1 MNSELQQAI
10 MEQLKAPVKR
20 KGSNDYMTDEEG
32 NVVTAMRAIGLS
44 LTAKAMQG
52 DLNAIAFCITVQQQE
67 SDDPKAAQAA
77 ADRRQQMTDDNRQ
90 AIRATLE
97 SDNLWQDSLQIDV
110 EELAHQKTLIDL
122 LSEEQQRPGYR
133 DTYVVPGK
141 NGLMQTVL
149 NPIIDYRDK
158 AVAKF
163 QHGMERLRAEAIK
176 RKLQARQFK

>member
-97 SDNLWQDSLQIDV
+97 SAWNAFRQPSGLPPVTGNISRFERRALTASLDR
-110 EELAHQKTLIDL
+110 L
-122 LSEEQQRPGYR
+122 LNSLS
-133 DTYVVPGK
+133 D
-141 NGLMQTVL
+141 
-149 NPIIDYRDK
+149 
-158 AVAKF
+158 
-163 QHGMERLRAEAIK
+163 
-176 RKLQARQFK
+176 RK